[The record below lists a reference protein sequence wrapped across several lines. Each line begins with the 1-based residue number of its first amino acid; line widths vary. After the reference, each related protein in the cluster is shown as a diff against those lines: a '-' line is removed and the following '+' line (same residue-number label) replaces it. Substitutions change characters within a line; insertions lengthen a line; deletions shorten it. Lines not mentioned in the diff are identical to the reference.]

1 MSINT
6 SRSNSTSYSYSS
18 SAASSA
24 SSEYEDDYELFETIP
39 RLPTGIHVVYNPQAV
54 STHNKTS
61 RYIPASIENFPIHVH
76 NPRKSYKGIDK
87 ETLWGMACSSVQNT
101 MHLVKDE
108 NEETYEVHTCDPAMD
123 SDYFEFDKLNST
135 TNMIIMLITPHG
147 PTASNKMKTFIL
159 CRDLHPQTLKKMR
172 TKERQNEYQDNG
184 DFLEYMEFEGE
195 PCLYV
200 DGLCSKQRG
209 AGKLLMG
216 LLNTIVDKSPHYKA
230 IKLAALTYVV
240 KYYYKLGYRFAH
252 SPNPNFSKN
261 KSVSIDM
268 LRDVNN
274 AVENLPKIAKD
285 DEFKSA
291 PWIEFLNKVQQ
302 YKLFNTDYDTKITK
316 KQKKRMNRPTTYY
329 DPITD
334 KFERRAKTYRKQKAV
349 KSHDLGANGWYMYKM
364 FNKSTTTTS
373 QNKTKRAQTPP
384 RRSLTIKLKRKHPTP
399 NANTNA
405 KSKSKTIK
413 RQKLQTP
420 NKTKSRSKSKRNS
433 VSKTRKSRN

>member
-1 MSINT
+1 MSI
-6 SRSNSTSYSYSS
+6 SNSSSRSYSYSS
-18 SAASSA
+18 SSSA
-24 SSEYEDDYELFETIP
+24 SSEEEDTYDLFETIP
-39 RLPTGIHVVYNPQAV
+39 RLPTGIHVVYNPHAV

-61 RYIPASIENFPIHVH
+61 RYIPNSIENFPIHVH

-87 ETLWGMACSSVQNT
+87 ETLWGMACSSVENT

-108 NEETYEVHTCDPAMD
+108 KDETYEVHTCEPAMD
-123 SDYFEFDKLNST
+123 GDYFSFDKLNST
-135 TNMIIMLITPHG
+135 TNMIIMIIAPTG

-172 TKERQNEYQDNG
+172 TKARQNEYQYNG
-184 DFLEYMEFEGE
+184 DFLEYMNFEGE

-209 AGKLLMG
+209 GGKLLMG
-216 LLNTIVDKSPHYKA
+216 LLNTIVEKSPHYKA

-261 KSVSIDM
+261 KTVSLDM

-285 DEFKSA
+285 DEFKSK
-291 PWIEFLNKVQQ
+291 PWIEFLNKVQK
-302 YKLFNTDYDTKITK
+302 YKLFNTDFDTKISK
-316 KQKKRMNRPTTYY
+316 KQKKRMNRPATYY

-334 KFERRAKTYRKQKAV
+334 KFEKRSPLYRTKQAT

-364 FNKSTTTTS
+364 FDKSAAQQS
-373 QNKTKRAQTPP
+373 KSKRAQTPP
-384 RRSLTIKLKRKHPTP
+384 RRSLTITLKRKHSPTP
-399 NANTNA
+399 NPSKQSS
-405 KSKSKTIK
+405 KSKSKSRTMK
-413 RQKLQTP
+413 RQKLKSIT
-420 NKTKSRSKSKRNS
+420 KTRSKTRSLSK
-433 VSKTRKSRN
+433 SKTRKST